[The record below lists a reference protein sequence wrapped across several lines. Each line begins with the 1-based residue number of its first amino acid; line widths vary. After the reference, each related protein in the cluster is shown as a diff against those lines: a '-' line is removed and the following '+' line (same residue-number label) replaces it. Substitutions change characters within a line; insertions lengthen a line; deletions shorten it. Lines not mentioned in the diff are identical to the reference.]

1 MQRRFGIT
9 PKDPVQSAQVEVIES
24 TLRELKVPAQVCD
37 VIHGPTVTRYLVRPQ
52 GNIRVRRIELV
63 ADDLAMNLAAESV
76 RIVTRIPGQPFVGIE
91 VPNQE
96 PEPVLLND
104 IHSSDEWIDSQ
115 AVLKL
120 PLGKDIAGE
129 TIIAD
134 LTTMPHLLVA
144 GATGSG
150 KSVCL
155 TSFITS
161 LASQNSPAELR
172 MVLIDPKMVEL
183 TMFNELPHLL
193 YDVAVKPDQAAETLK
208 LVVKEMEER
217 YELLSKARKRNI
229 ASYNEESENP
239 LPRIVVVI
247 DELADLMIVGKREI
261 EELLVRLAQL
271 ARAVGIHVIAATQRP
286 SSDIIT
292 GLIKANFPTRIAFM
306 VSTKVDSRV
315 ILDQAG
321 AEALVGRGD
330 MLYMSPQQQS
340 HERIQGTFTPDST
353 LENVLQRWEKL
364 SEFKSQRQ
372 EVTVEEPK
380 ARSFHETTWE
390 EEVDKI
396 RESWKEEDAA
406 REKALEEEIASRNAT
421 VEESS
426 DVETEEPS
434 EVETPKRTPQ
444 KRSRAVRFINGLM
457 AWVCGIALGIVIL
470 YILGEILL

>member
-1 MQRRFGIT
+1 M
-9 PKDPVQSAQVEVIES
+9 
-24 TLRELKVPAQVCD
+24 
-37 VIHGPTVTRYLVRPQ
+37 
-52 GNIRVRRIELV
+52 RRIELV

-76 RIVTRIPGQPFVGIE
+76 RIVAPIPGQSFVGIE

-104 IHSSDEWIDSQ
+104 IHSSDEWMNSQ
-115 AVLKL
+115 ATLKL
-120 PLGKDIAGE
+120 PLGKDIAGQ
-129 TIIAD
+129 TVIAD

-161 LASQNSPAELR
+161 LANENSPDELR
-172 MVLIDPKMVEL
+172 LVLIDPKMVEL

-229 ASYNEESENP
+229 ASYNEDSEDL

-261 EELLVRLAQL
+261 EGLLVRLAQL

-353 LENVLQRWEKL
+353 LDRVLQQWENL
-364 SEFKSQRQ
+364 AEVKSQRQ
-372 EVTVEEPK
+372 QVTVEEPE
-380 ARSFHETTWE
+380 AEF
-390 EEVDKI
+390 DF
-396 RESWKEEDAA
+396 ESWKAENEAESKERLDRAIAEMKARAA
-406 REKALEEEIASRNAT
+406 KVR
-421 VEESS
+421 EESEAWFRDFMKRGAS
-426 DVETEEPS
+426 ENEKLMRDQGHPYDESKTIDSSAEESPKTESPERKPR
-434 EVETPKRTPQ
+434 KRG
-444 KRSRAVRFINGLM
+444 RAVRFINGLM
-457 AWVCGIALGIVIL
+457 VWVCGVALAIVML
-470 YILGEILL
+470 YVLGEILL

>member
-1 MQRRFGIT
+1 M
-9 PKDPVQSAQVEVIES
+9 VE
-24 TLRELKVPAQVCD
+24 
-37 VIHGPTVTRYLVRPQ
+37 GPTVTRYLVRPQ
-52 GNIRVRRIELV
+52 GNIRVRRLEIV
-63 ADDLAMNLAAESV
+63 ANDLAMNLAVSSV
-76 RIVTRIPGQPFVGIE
+76 RVVTPVPGQPFVAIE
-91 VPNQE
+91 VPNEE

-104 IHSSDEWIDSQ
+104 IYSSDEWMDSQ
-115 AVLKL
+115 AMLKL
-120 PLGKDIAGE
+120 PLGKDIAGK
-129 TIIAD
+129 TVIAD

-161 LASQNSPAELR
+161 LASENSPQQLR
-172 MVLIDPKMVEL
+172 MVLIDPKMVEM

-193 YDVAVKPDQAAETLK
+193 YDVAVKSDQAKRVLE
-208 LVVKEMEER
+208 LVVEEMEER

-229 ASYNEESENP
+229 ASYNEDAEDP

-292 GLIKANFPTRIAFM
+292 GLIKANFSTRIAFM

-330 MLYMSPQQQS
+330 MLFMSPQQQS
-340 HERIQGTFTPDST
+340 HERIQGTFTPDSI
-353 LENVLQRWEKL
+353 LEKVLQRWEEPT
-364 SEFKSQRQ
+364 EFKSQRQ

-380 ARSFHETTWE
+380 AEPIHDTTWE
-390 EEVDKI
+390 EEIEALREQWREQDKAR
-396 RESWKEEDAA
+396 RELWDRSILPDD
-406 REKALEEEIASRNAT
+406 SDDT
-421 VEESS
+421 SESFE
-426 DVETEEPS
+426 DVELAAADTASPR
-434 EVETPKRTPQ
+434 KRG
-444 KRSRAVRFINGLM
+444 RAGRFINGLIV
-457 AWVCGIALGIVIL
+457 WLCGIALAIVIL
-470 YILGEILL
+470 YIVGEILL